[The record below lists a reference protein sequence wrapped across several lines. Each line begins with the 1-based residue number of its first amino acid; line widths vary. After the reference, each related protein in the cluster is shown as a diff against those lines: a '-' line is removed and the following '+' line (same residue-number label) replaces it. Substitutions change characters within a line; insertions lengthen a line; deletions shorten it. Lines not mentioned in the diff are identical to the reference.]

1 MEKGHKVA
9 SNKKV
14 SSRKY
19 MKNIQPYWLSK
30 EYALKQLWD
39 FNQSISL
46 VRDLQ
51 SDPGQDSEPVE

>member
-1 MEKGHKVA
+1 
-9 SNKKV
+9 
-14 SSRKY
+14 

-39 FNQSISL
+39 FSQSINL